1 LLKFMRYAANDYFA
15 VFAATRKSHGGFLD
29 LFASAKKALRIL
41 DRDGVVRLQASNGD
55 AKAALKEEAEGV
67 ILGLIESHASWG
79 DAGKTIPS
87 MILLLGAKIVD
98 LSGLLDQ
105 EQVIALARAELANVA
120 SAATVLI
127 VAKLT

>member
-1 LLKFMRYAANDYFA
+1 MIILRCY
-15 VFAATRKSHGGFLD
+15 AATRKSHGGFLD

-41 DRDGVVRLQASNGD
+41 DTDGVVRLQASNGD

-67 ILGLIESHASWG
+67 ILGLIEAHASWG